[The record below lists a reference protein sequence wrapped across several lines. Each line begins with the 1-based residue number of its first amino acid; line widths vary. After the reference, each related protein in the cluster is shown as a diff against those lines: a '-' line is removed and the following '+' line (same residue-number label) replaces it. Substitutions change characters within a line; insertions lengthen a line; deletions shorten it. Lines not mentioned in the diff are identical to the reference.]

1 MIGLAFLNFIGT
13 ILFIGFFFV
22 ALKAIFGRM
31 YYANAGSYGSWSYEG
46 QRHHHKSPQKDSPLG
61 VARERLAN
69 SELAPKDF
77 EAIKSS
83 LNNSEPDPA
92 DSYRRNDSAFNI
104 ARMRLAKG
112 ELTPK
117 EFEAVRQALS

>member
-31 YYANAGSYGSWSYEG
+31 HYANAGGCGSWSYEN
-46 QRHHHKSPQKDSPLG
+46 QKHHHKSKQQDNPMQ
-61 VARERLAN
+61 VARERLAQ

-83 LNNSEPDPA
+83 LKNSEPDPA
-92 DSYRRNDSAFNI
+92 DSYRRNDSAFNT

-112 ELTPK
+112 EITPK